1 MKLLSSECKQG
12 KPSKKRL
19 ASALETLQ
27 TDGYVVLE
35 NAVPKTLVDEI
46 RKKCDTVLQSHVKAN
61 PQILSPDNPGR
72 GIFGMHPPREMP
84 FMDPLIIANPFAVPI
99 LREALGEDFF
109 CAFYNTNTSWPG
121 SGIQSV
127 HRDSLPL
134 VTDFPH
140 PLPPYAIVLNVPLVD
155 FTVETG
161 ATEVWPGT
169 HLDNRSYP
177 DGVNNYDEWAAATP
191 SALTTIPVG
200 SLVLRDMR
208 MWHRGM
214 PNRTETIRTMLAVV
228 YNRLFYDFK
237 RKLYIPGPVWQQMS
251 KEAQEVFRYNSI
263 IERPHREDC

>member
-1 MKLLSSECKQG
+1 
-12 KPSKKRL
+12 
-19 ASALETLQ
+19 
-27 TDGYVVLE
+27 
-35 NAVPKTLVDEI
+35 
-46 RKKCDTVLQSHVKAN
+46 
-61 PQILSPDNPGR
+61 
-72 GIFGMHPPREMP
+72 
-84 FMDPLIIANPFAVPI
+84 
-99 LREALGEDFF
+99 
-109 CAFYNTNTSWPG
+109 
-121 SGIQSV
+121 
-127 HRDSLPL
+127 
-134 VTDFPH
+134 
-140 PLPPYAIVLNVPLVD
+140 VPLVD

-161 ATEVWPGT
+161 ATQVWPGT

-237 RKLYIPGPVWQQMS
+237 RKLDIPGPVWQQMS

-263 IERPHREDC
+263 ISSGA